1 MELAAMELVE
11 RWSWQRWSW
20 RRGEAG
26 GDGAAAGG
34 DGAGGDGAP
43 SDHAS
48 RGLTHMTDDGVADSN
63 DDLANYLP
71 CPFFGLSGR
80 DLFLPGRGPIG
91 DLATLYF

>member
-48 RGLTHMTDDGVADSN
+48 RGLTHMTDDGVADSAMTIWPITSPAPF
-63 DDLANYLP
+63 LG
-71 CPFFGLSGR
+71 CPVETFFFQVG
-80 DLFLPGRGPIG
+80 
-91 DLATLYF
+91 AQ